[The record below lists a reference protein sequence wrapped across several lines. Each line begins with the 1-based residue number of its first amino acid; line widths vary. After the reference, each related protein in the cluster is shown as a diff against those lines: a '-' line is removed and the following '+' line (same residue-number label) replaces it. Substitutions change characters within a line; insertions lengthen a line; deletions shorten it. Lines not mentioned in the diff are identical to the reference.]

1 MDLTPVNL
9 TLVRLTLVSLTRR
22 LKFIIIEMKEDNLK
36 INYYSN
42 KKKHFFSVSK

>member
-1 MDLTPVNL
+1 MG
-9 TLVRLTLVSLTRR
+9 LTLVSLTLVNSTRR

-42 KKKHFFSVSK
+42 KKKHFFSVNK

>member
-1 MDLTPVNL
+1 MG
-9 TLVRLTLVSLTRR
+9 LTLVSLTLVNLTRR

-42 KKKHFFSVSK
+42 KKKHFFSVNK